1 MVEEE
6 MDRSILTNMIYI
18 IVFFCLFVSFW
29 NGIFSYPKIVCV
41 TEHDLELLIL

>member
-18 IVFFCLFVSFW
+18 IFCMFVSFW